1 MNVRKVNHQ
10 GIILFSIS
18 VAPLFVIEFLHRIMD
33 VFEDYFGECTETSL
47 KDNYVIVYEVNYTF
61 FKFIGI
67 IIVYSSWMK
76 CLILV
81 YH

>member
-1 MNVRKVNHQ
+1 MNVRNVNHQ
-10 GIILFSIS
+10 GFILFSIS